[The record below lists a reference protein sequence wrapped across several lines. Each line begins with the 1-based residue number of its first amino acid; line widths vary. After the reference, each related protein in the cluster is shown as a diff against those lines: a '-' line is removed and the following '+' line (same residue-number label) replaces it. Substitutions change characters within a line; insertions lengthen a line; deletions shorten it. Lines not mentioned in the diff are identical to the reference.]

1 MARSRKSPRTVGKT
15 GRYLSDGTDRFARP
29 GASESDSGVCLAR
42 RQGDQMMCRC
52 GLAWDHGDPDPPECP
67 KKKPLTRG

>member
-1 MARSRKSPRTVGKT
+1 MARSQKRPRTVGKT

-29 GASESDSGVCLAR
+29 GASEGVVAVCSAR

-52 GLAWDHGDPDPPECP
+52 GLAWDLNDPDPPQCP
-67 KKKPLTRG
+67 KKKP